1 VAGGACGSPAVGGLP
16 VPGGAFALAYVH
28 SMYGAA
34 SAELFT
40 VEGRR
45 FTMRAVVSTSGGVI
59 DYYQLDGLRSRTPD
73 GLWTL
78 TLAAPVGYDA
88 LDLIASPVG
97 RRTLMAGGRCL
108 PLYPPSGSRELRLTV
123 GTSPPGAPPAA
134 PCPHSYRA
142 LTRSAA
148 G

>member
-1 VAGGACGSPAVGGLP
+1 MGGLP
-16 VPGGAFALAYVH
+16 VPGGTFALAYVH

-59 DYYQLDGLRSRTPD
+59 DYYQLDGRRSRTPD

-78 TLAAPVGYDA
+78 RLATPVGYDA

-108 PLYPPSGSRELRLTV
+108 ALYPPSGSRELRLTV
-123 GTSPPGAPPAA
+123 GTAPPGTPPAV
-134 PCPHSYRA
+134 PCPQGYRD